1 MIIRFLL
8 ALLFV
13 FTVLSAPVSASCAID
28 SAEAQMGCCCC
39 CCEIA
44 DDGCSIGEDCCD
56 SQSPESVATIRTHL
70 TAEAPS
76 FNAPKVEQAFC
87 TTQLERGPPVTR
99 ESFYLADNKLY
110 LKKRSLLI

>member
-13 FTVLSAPVSASCAID
+13 FTVLSAPVSASCAIE
-28 SAEAQMGCCCC
+28 SADAQMGCCC
-39 CCEIA
+39 EQIE

-56 SQSPESVATIRTHL
+56 SQSPEPVATIRTHL
-70 TAEAPS
+70 TTEAPS

-87 TTQLERGPPVTR
+87 TTQLKRGPPVTR